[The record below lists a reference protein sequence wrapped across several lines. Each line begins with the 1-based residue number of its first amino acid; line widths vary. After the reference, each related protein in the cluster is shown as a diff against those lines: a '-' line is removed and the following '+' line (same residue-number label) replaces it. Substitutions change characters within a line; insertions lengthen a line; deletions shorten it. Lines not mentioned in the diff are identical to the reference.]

1 MSDHCDRDNELFS
14 ACEAGDVER
23 VCWVITDGVDPKK
36 ATNQQY
42 FNETPVHMYSLQ
54 VRLAMEAT
62 RGGGGGRIAR
72 FTWFVIKVDVVIDRT
87 PWRNTNL
94 F

>member
-1 MSDHCDRDNELFS
+1 MSDHRDRDNELFS

-54 VRLAMEAT
+54 VRLAMEDT
-62 RGGGGGRIAR
+62 RGGENCTIY
-72 FTWFVIKVDVVIDRT
+72 VIRDWSGCGHR
-87 PWRNTNL
+87 
-94 F
+94 